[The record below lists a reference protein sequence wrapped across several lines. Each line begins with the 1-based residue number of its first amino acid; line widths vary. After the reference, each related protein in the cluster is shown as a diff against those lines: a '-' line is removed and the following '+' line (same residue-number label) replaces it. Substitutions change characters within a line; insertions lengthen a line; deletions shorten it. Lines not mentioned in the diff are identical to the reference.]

1 MNEQH
6 YQVIV
11 FGLLGGK
18 LINNLRLLIIFLSVY
33 GKYEMMVG
41 ESVEDVHVV
50 KLWGVATYS
59 CSPASSK
66 STFSK

>member
-1 MNEQH
+1 MNN
-6 YQVIV
+6 IIK
-11 FGLLGGK
+11 LLYLGFWGGWK
-18 LINNLRLLIIFLSVY
+18 LINNLRLLIIFWSVY